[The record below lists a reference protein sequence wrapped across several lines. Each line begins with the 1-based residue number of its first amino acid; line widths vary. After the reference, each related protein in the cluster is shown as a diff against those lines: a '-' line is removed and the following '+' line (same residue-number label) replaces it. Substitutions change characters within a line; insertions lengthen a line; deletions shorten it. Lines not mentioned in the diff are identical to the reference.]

1 MIEAVGTAQPFPAP
15 AGMNRDPF
23 GGAKPC
29 QPVPRACG
37 DEPDSTDC
45 FRSVVIW
52 MPICRVEFAMKLVI
66 WLFEHGMPLLF
77 FVALGLLAMYPFL
90 PGLVAWAA
98 PILGWAAAGL
108 FLIYGV
114 AAAAALLSLFLNPR

>member
-1 MIEAVGTAQPFPAP
+1 
-15 AGMNRDPF
+15 
-23 GGAKPC
+23 
-29 QPVPRACG
+29 
-37 DEPDSTDC
+37 
-45 FRSVVIW
+45 
-52 MPICRVEFAMKLVI
+52 MKLVI